1 MGMEEIDVASAEP
14 QPLIGWSLK
23 AGARGGL
30 VLYLEYG
37 EPGEASGSLT
47 LAIPRE
53 AILPLAEELAR
64 SLAPP

>member
-1 MGMEEIDVASAEP
+1 MEEIDLAAAEP
-14 QPLIGWSLK
+14 RPLIGWSLK

-37 EPGEASGSLT
+37 EPGQGAGSLT
-47 LAIPRE
+47 LAIPEE

-64 SLAPP
+64 GHAPP